1 MLKNRFT
8 TILFLLA
15 VLFLLPGCYF
25 QARVN
30 ENQVGIQLHKGR
42 ITGVVP
48 AGQYNGGWYADLE
61 RIDVSTKTFEWSD
74 GSVLT
79 RDEQPIA
86 ISLTVAVRRMG
97 DEECVKRMWREYNA
111 EARDDAAL
119 QTQVLGRMGGI
130 VKDVTVESDLA
141 GMLGYGGSEVG
152 RAEFTGNITEDL
164 APELA
169 EFCVLLVNVSINN
182 VDAGPEYD
190 QLLRDRANARQEALV
205 AIEQTRTLSETLR
218 QEATRSQI
226 AIEIAN
232 REAEVARINA
242 ITYREYPEAYELQ
255 RLAAIQGILGDN
267 DKVYFVPQGSDLTIY
282 LSGQGESVPTVP
294 EGGD

>member
-8 TILFLLA
+8 ATLFLLA

-42 ITGVVP
+42 IENVVG
-48 AGQYNGGWYADLE
+48 AGQYNGGLYSDLE
-61 RIDVSTKTFEWSD
+61 RIDVSTKTFEWAD
-74 GSVLT
+74 PSVPT
-79 RDEQPIA
+79 SDEQPLSV
-86 ISLTVAVRRMG
+86 SLYVAVQRTRSN
-97 DEECVKRMWREYNA
+97 ECIEKLWREYNA

-119 QTQVLGRMGGI
+119 QTQVISRMGGI
-130 VKDVTVESDLA
+130 VKDVTVELTFDEMI
-141 GMLGYGGSEVG
+141 GFEGSASS
-152 RAEFTGNITEDL
+152 RSEFTDQISERLTI
-164 APELA
+164 ELA
-169 EFCVLLVNVSINN
+169 KFCTTLISVSIN
-182 VDAGPEYD
+182 DISPDDEYE
-190 QLLRDRANARQEALV
+190 QLMRDRSNARQEAQV
-205 AIEQTRTLSETLR
+205 AIEQTRTLEQIRL
-218 QEATRSQI
+218 QEEAKTAI
-226 AIEIAN
+226 ALEIAN

-242 ITYREYPEAYELQ
+242 VTYRDYPEAYELQ